1 MKVADLT
8 GLALDYWVARSLH
21 DFVRE
26 IHFTDSGRTVSI
38 RGNDRG
44 RPWDGRFTPST
55 SWDAASVVLERVR
68 RIDVRER
75 LRNGAVHCVAEFDAE
90 RDDAGGRNS
99 ERATEGRGESLRIAL
114 LRAFVASRFGD
125 TVDDVLR
132 QSQALF
138 GARAEPVGEQT
149 AMNVVEDPP
158 VPDGRIGDIK
168 SVPRM

>member
-1 MKVADLT
+1 MNVADLT

-44 RPWDGRFTPST
+44 RPWDGRFMPST
-55 SWDAASVVLERVR
+55 SWEVAAVVLERAQ
-68 RIDVRER
+68 RIEVRER
-75 LRNGAVHCVAEFDAE
+75 SRSGAVHCVAEFDGAGE
-90 RDDAGGRNS
+90 EGGRDGLRQGV
-99 ERATEGRGESLRIAL
+99 EARGESLRIAL

-138 GARAEPVGEQT
+138 GTRAEPVGEQSAT
-149 AMNVVEDPP
+149 NAVDDPP
-158 VPDGRIGDIK
+158 MPDAQIGDIK
-168 SVPRM
+168 SAPR

>member
-55 SWDAASVVLERVR
+55 SWDAASVVLERAR

-90 RDDAGGRNS
+90 RDDAGGS
-99 ERATEGRGESLRIAL
+99 SDGERTGEGRGESLRIAL

-149 AMNVVEDPP
+149 AMNVVADPP

-168 SVPRM
+168 SVPR

>member
-55 SWDAASVVLERVR
+55 SWDAASVVLERAR
-68 RIDVRER
+68 RIEVRER

-90 RDDAGGRNS
+90 RDDAGGSNG
-99 ERATEGRGESLRIAL
+99 ERAAEGRGESLRIAL

-149 AMNVVEDPP
+149 AMNVVADPP

-168 SVPRM
+168 SVPR

>member
-1 MKVADLT
+1 MNVSDLT

-44 RPWDGRFTPST
+44 RQWDGRFTPST
-55 SWDAASVVLERVR
+55 SWETASAVLDRARRV
-68 RIDVRER
+68 DVRER
-75 LRNGAVHCVAEFDAE
+75 LRNGAVRCSVEFD
-90 RDDAGGRNS
+90 GGRGQ
-99 ERATEGRGESLRIAL
+99 AVQAHGESLRIAL

-125 TVDDVLR
+125 AVDDVLR

-138 GARAEPVGEQT
+138 GARAEPVGEQS
-149 AMNVVEDPP
+149 AMNAIEDLPM
-158 VPDGRIGDIK
+158 PDAQIGDIK
-168 SVPRM
+168 SAPR